1 MEQRVQALVTLSRR
15 AVMGFALEL
24 GVHVRS
30 FDNLVLKGR
39 GFSRAVSAAKSM
51 TALAAE
57 GT

>member
-30 FDNLVLKGR
+30 FDN
-39 GFSRAVSAAKSM
+39 SI
-51 TALAAE
+51 
-57 GT
+57 